1 MDYDNLDLQDMGTEK
16 QVLMGWREEKVRV
29 ALLGNETAEG
39 RIKAVTERAIIV
51 EDDMGRSVLF
61 PWSAVIKIEEAK
73 PRTAR
78 GVG

>member
-39 RIKAVTERAIIV
+39 RIRAIHIV
-51 EDDMGRSVLF
+51 VNPEKLQNIPQMS
-61 PWSAVIKIEEAK
+61 
-73 PRTAR
+73 
-78 GVG
+78 